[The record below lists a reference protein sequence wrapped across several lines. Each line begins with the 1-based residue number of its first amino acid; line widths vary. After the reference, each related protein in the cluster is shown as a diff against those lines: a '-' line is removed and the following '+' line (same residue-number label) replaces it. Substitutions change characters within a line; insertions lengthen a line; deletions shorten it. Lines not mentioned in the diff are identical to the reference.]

1 MDGLMSTKIVDD
13 RRLGLLIGYAAT
25 DWEQPIEY
33 IDYENIATD
42 WQVSV
47 LVREQEPIGAIFKR
61 NGETHVSI
69 LPKWRRRWL
78 TKGLTKEILS
88 DMRYTKVA
96 DGHDFMYGILERL
109 GFVRQPNGT
118 VAREN

>member
-1 MDGLMSTKIVDD
+1 MTTRIVDNRD
-13 RRLGLLIGYAAT
+13 LGLLIGYAAT
-25 DWEQPIEY
+25 DWAQPITFEA
-33 IDYENIATD
+33 YEDIAAD

-47 LVREQEPIGAIFKR
+47 LIREQEPIGAIFKR

-69 LPKWRRRWL
+69 LPKWRRRWA
-78 TKGLTKEILS
+78 TKGLVKEILS

-96 DGHDFMYGILERL
+96 AGHDFMYGVLERL
-109 GFVRQPNGT
+109 GFVRQPDGT

>member
-1 MDGLMSTKIVDD
+1 MSTKIVNNRD
-13 RRLGLLIGYAAT
+13 LGLLIGYAAT
-25 DWEQPIEY
+25 DWGSP
-33 IDYENIATD
+33 IDYGDYERIASD

-61 NGETHVSI
+61 HGETHVSI

-78 TKGLTKEILS
+78 NKKVLKEILS
-88 DMRYTKVA
+88 DMQFTRVA

>member
-1 MDGLMSTKIVDD
+1 MTKIVDNRD
-13 RRLGLLIGYAAT
+13 LGLLIGYAAT
-25 DWEQPIEY
+25 DWASPITFEQ
-33 IDYENIATD
+33 YEGIAAD

-47 LVREQEPIGAIFKR
+47 LIREQELIGAIFKR

-69 LPKWRRRWL
+69 LPKWRRRWA
-78 TKGLTKEILS
+78 TKGLLKEILS

-109 GFVRQPNGT
+109 GFTRQPDGT

>member
-1 MDGLMSTKIVDD
+1 MTTKIVND
-13 RRLGLLIGYAAT
+13 RGLGLKIGYAAT
-25 DWEQPIEY
+25 DWAQPIEY
-33 IDYENIATD
+33 EDYEGIASD

-47 LVREQEPIGAIFKR
+47 LIREQEPIGVIFKR
-61 NGETHVSI
+61 DGETHVSI
-69 LPKWRRRWL
+69 LPKWRRRWA
-78 TKGLTKEILS
+78 TKGLLKEILS

-109 GFVRQPNGT
+109 GFRRQPDGT